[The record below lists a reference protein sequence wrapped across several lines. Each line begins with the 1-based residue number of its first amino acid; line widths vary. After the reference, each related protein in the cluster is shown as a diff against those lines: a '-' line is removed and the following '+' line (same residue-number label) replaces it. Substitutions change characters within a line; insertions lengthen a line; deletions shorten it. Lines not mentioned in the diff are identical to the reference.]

1 MYISRL
7 ISILLLLV
15 ATASTTSISAQ
26 DKADRRMNRQEWFK
40 QMRVYKHDFLIKDLG
55 LSQEQQE
62 KFFPLRRH
70 EREHHEGSARLAA
83 ART

>member
-40 QMRVYKHDFLIKDLG
+40 QMRVYKHDFLIKTSG
-55 LSQEQQE
+55 C
-62 KFFPLRRH
+62 RRNS
-70 EREHHEGSARLAA
+70 RKSFSRS
-83 ART
+83 TTP